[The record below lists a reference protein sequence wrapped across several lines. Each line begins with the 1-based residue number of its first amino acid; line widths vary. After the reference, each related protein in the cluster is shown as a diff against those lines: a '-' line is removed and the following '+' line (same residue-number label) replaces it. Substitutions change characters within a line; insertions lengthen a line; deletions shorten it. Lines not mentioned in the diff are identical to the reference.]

1 PKREHASTS
10 GSGSYLSSSP
20 SHTRPSF
27 SLSSAMPLPIP
38 PNTLALEPPPVASNI
53 RTQILC
59 LCGRCRPMET
69 ALESLCC
76 REVSHPGFES
86 CCLNPFVLKIA
97 YTHFRQDHGPLQAS
111 THDLMNQKMFPTYS
125 SLGNTGTLHTGRLYA
140 SCLVSAVRQQF
151 HSGDK
156 IYHGFQWP
164 RLDENE

>member
-76 REVSHPGFES
+76 REVSHPGFEA

-111 THDLMNQKMFPTYS
+111 THEYVN
-125 SLGNTGTLHTGRLYA
+125 
-140 SCLVSAVRQQF
+140 CLFTFYTKSYEPKNVSNILIPRQYRQQF